1 MDRIESWKDRDE
13 INALGEP
20 ALVGGEEAIAS
31 RAGDLYEG
39 TVVLLLPERGLAL
52 GDAEHVAAVQLGAV
66 GGGEDAGPVGYVA
79 AEDAGEDVL
88 APKVDDAAAVALP
101 VDPLAVVLGDVPHG
115 EGEHAGA
122 VPQPPLEGA
131 LVNGAVGLP
140 VHAVAVRQVLLPGPV
155 VLVGLERPRRGGG
168 DDGPRARDGD
178 QRGVGQL
185 EARELGADDG
195 PREDAVAVATVVGP
209 LARVLGAAGV
219 LHLPLAP
226 P

>member
-168 DDGPRARDGD
+168 GDGARARGFWAGGGSAFAPGPCWGRGRRGPVRRGPRPL
-178 QRGVGQL
+178 RGGRGQSIC
-185 EARELGADDG
+185 
-195 PREDAVAVATVVGP
+195 PSSQ
-209 LARVLGAAGV
+209 
-219 LHLPLAP
+219 
-226 P
+226 

>member
-20 ALVGGEEAIAS
+20 ALVWGEEALAS
-31 RAGDLYEG
+31 RAGDLYQS

-66 GGGEDAGPVGYVA
+66 GGGE
-79 AEDAGEDVL
+79 
-88 APKVDDAAAVALP
+88 DAAAVALP

-155 VLVGLERPRRGGG
+155 VLLGLERPRRGGG
-168 DDGPRARDGD
+168 GDGARARGFWAGGGSAFAPGPCWGRGRRGPVRRGPRPL
-178 QRGVGQL
+178 RGGRGQSIC
-185 EARELGADDG
+185 
-195 PREDAVAVATVVGP
+195 PSSQ
-209 LARVLGAAGV
+209 
-219 LHLPLAP
+219 
-226 P
+226 